1 MLNKVVEVLYFAKL
15 KDITNKDKEIFSS
28 GEMMLIDL
36 IFSLLKKYPSLKEII
51 WDEQQ
56 FSLSSNVT
64 LAINHKQISQINL
77 ESFRLKE
84 TDKVAFLLPF
94 SGG

>member
-1 MLNKVVEVLYFAKL
+1 MVEVLYFAKL
-15 KDITNKDKEIFSS
+15 KDITNKDWENFPS

-36 IFSLLKKYPSLKEII
+36 IFSLLKKYPTLKEIL
-51 WDEQQ
+51 WNEQQ
-56 FSLSSNVT
+56 YSLSSNVT
-64 LAINHKQISQINL
+64 LAINHKKISQINL
-77 ESFRLKE
+77 QSFKLKE